1 MVTLYGYS
9 FGRDDLDINKK
20 FFLAH
25 LPPLEKKHY
34 ESIVNWFLDNRK
46 TNDSIK
52 EIFDTARNYF
62 HLEDDDK
69 SPFKKIT
76 SANDYASQLNLQQMP
91 IQINM
96 KIVSSIKIFH

>member
-9 FGRDDLDINKK
+9 FGRDDLDINKN
-20 FFLAH
+20 FSCTPSSFR
-25 LPPLEKKHY
+25 KKHY

-69 SPFKKIT
+69 SPYKKIT
-76 SANDYASQLNLQQMP
+76 SANYYASS
-91 IQINM
+91 
-96 KIVSSIKIFH
+96 V